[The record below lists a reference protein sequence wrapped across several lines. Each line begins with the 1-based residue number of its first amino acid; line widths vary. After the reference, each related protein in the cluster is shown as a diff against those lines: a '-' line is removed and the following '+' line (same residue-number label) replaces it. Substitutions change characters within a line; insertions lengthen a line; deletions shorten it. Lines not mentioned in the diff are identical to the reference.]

1 MQNNKW
7 PELCEQMIATI
18 DDAQQHKKLTGEEL
32 TLVLIKMMGGKVLYF
47 PRATVFKNFVRDQQI
62 YKEFNGTNYKA
73 LCDKYDVSEPRIYQI
88 IQEQRELRRSKEQT
102 VIQFKMQL

>member
-18 DDAQQHKKLTGEEL
+18 DNAQQHKKLTGEEL
-32 TLVLIKMMGGKVLYF
+32 TLILTDMMGGKVLYF
-47 PRATVFKNFVRDQQI
+47 PRAESLKTFIRDQQI
-62 YKEFNGTNYKA
+62 FKEFTGNNHKA
-73 LCDKYDVSEPRIYQI
+73 LSDKYDLTEPRIYQI

-102 VIQFKMQL
+102 VIQFKM